1 MQNFE
6 KLRLYWPN
14 DILEGYFETLEK
26 IREEVKEFL
35 KQDEEDE
42 LINQLRDK
50 FIALNKKIKN
60 FIQIEVKDENQK
72 RILKEISEKIL
83 ELSQNP
89 TESLYNNFENQVNI
103 LFSLNK
109 SLLRENIDDV
119 QWPQKIH

>member
-35 KQDEEDE
+35 KQDEENE

-60 FIQIEVKDENQK
+60 F
-72 RILKEISEKIL
+72 
-83 ELSQNP
+83 
-89 TESLYNNFENQVNI
+89 
-103 LFSLNK
+103 LFK
-109 SLLRENIDDV
+109 
-119 QWPQKIH
+119 

>member
-60 FIQIEVKDENQK
+60 
-72 RILKEISEKIL
+72 
-83 ELSQNP
+83 
-89 TESLYNNFENQVNI
+89 
-103 LFSLNK
+103 LFK
-109 SLLRENIDDV
+109 
-119 QWPQKIH
+119 

>member
-1 MQNFE
+1 M
-6 KLRLYWPN
+6 
-14 DILEGYFETLEK
+14 
-26 IREEVKEFL
+26 
-35 KQDEEDE
+35 
-42 LINQLRDK
+42 INQLRDK

-60 FIQIEVKDENQK
+60 FIHIEVKDENQK